1 MLSKL
6 TRHKPNVILV
16 MIMSVNI
23 NQIKTWCLVLFWKVI
38 LMITVIAKSN
48 QTQSRCSKI
57 ILNYVILM
65 IELSDSNWK
74 RTQNHLIRK
83 RTLNHLAKL
92 IWPVWP
98 NGWVFV
104 YELSGFGFESS
115 CSHLKELQIKHFR
128 STNSEKLQFFLNMKI
143 QFVIDL

>member
-6 TRHKPNVILV
+6 TRHEPNVILV

-23 NQIKTWCLVLFWKVI
+23 NQIKTWCLVLFWKFV

-48 QTQSRCSKI
+48 QTQTRCSRI

-65 IELSDSNWK
+65 IELSDCNWN
-74 RTQNHLIRK
+74 RNQNHLVRK

-104 YELSGFGFESS
+104 YELSGSGFESS
-115 CSHLKELQIKHFR
+115 YSHLKELQIKNFCN
-128 STNSEKLQFFLNMKI
+128 TNSEKLRIFLSMKI
-143 QFVIDL
+143 